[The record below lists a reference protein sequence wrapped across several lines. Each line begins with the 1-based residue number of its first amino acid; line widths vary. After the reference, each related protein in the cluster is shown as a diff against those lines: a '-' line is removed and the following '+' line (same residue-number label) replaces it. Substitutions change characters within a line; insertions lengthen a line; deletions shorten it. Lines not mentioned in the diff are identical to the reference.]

1 MERDGGVDPKS
12 FNCPECRQDHFLSSD
27 RNSNSASQPNNSD
40 IVLEIQPD
48 TKLENSAS
56 DTANSTA
63 TTAPIRPSEKDAIS
77 FASEKEKQ
85 GDGSISHGNH
95 LDRSTLQSH
104 SNGNKSS
111 NFFATTLHGAETK
124 SVLSDSVDDN
134 DIPTTAFVY
143 IGKKISEKEGGYD
156 FLSDAGSEDYS
167 HSFSVVDSPLSTPS
181 SRTAPSGFQ
190 IVPLTIQQQAKA
202 KPSTFPPQSKSKSK
216 SSRATSSA
224 ATTTTTAVGD
234 SKNDNSV
241 NVISSSST
249 AALSDGLRETVIEE
263 DGDGFVAV
271 GSGSGFSDCGRP
283 LRWK

>member
-1 MERDGGVDPKS
+1 M
-12 FNCPECRQDHFLSSD
+12 
-27 RNSNSASQPNNSD
+27 
-40 IVLEIQPD
+40 
-48 TKLENSAS
+48 
-56 DTANSTA
+56 
-63 TTAPIRPSEKDAIS
+63 
-77 FASEKEKQ
+77 
-85 GDGSISHGNH
+85 
-95 LDRSTLQSH
+95 DRSTLQSR

-111 NFFATTLHGAETK
+111 NFFATTLHGTETK

-143 IGKKISEKEGGYD
+143 IGKKIAEKEGGYD

-224 ATTTTTAVGD
+224 ATTTTTTTAAGD

-241 NVISSSST
+241 NLIISSSS